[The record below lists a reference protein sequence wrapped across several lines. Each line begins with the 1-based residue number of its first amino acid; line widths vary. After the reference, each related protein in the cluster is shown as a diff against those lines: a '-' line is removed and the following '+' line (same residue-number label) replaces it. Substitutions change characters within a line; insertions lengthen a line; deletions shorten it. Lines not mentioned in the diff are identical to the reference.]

1 MTRIEFKFKI
11 PYVVFW
17 EIPFQTNTRL
27 SLKKKKNKKKE
38 TQYHIKISNH
48 LFTEQKKPKKKKLK
62 TLKPKTSFPI
72 KIHTRLDYRFFSVP
86 SNTQIGLEL
95 QQKP

>member
-1 MTRIEFKFKI
+1 MRDT
-11 PYVVFW
+11 
-17 EIPFQTNTRL
+17 L
-27 SLKKKKNKKKE
+27 SDKHALIIKKKKKEEERNAVPYKNKQPFIHGTKETKKK
-38 TQYHIKISNH
+38 N
-48 LFTEQKKPKKKKLK
+48 LK

-72 KIHTRLDYRFFSVP
+72 KIHTRSDYRFFSAP

>member
-1 MTRIEFKFKI
+1 MRDT
-11 PYVVFW
+11 
-17 EIPFQTNTRL
+17 L
-27 SLKKKKNKKKE
+27 SDKHALIIKKKKKKKE

-72 KIHTRLDYRFFSVP
+72 KIHTRSDYRFFSVP

>member
-1 MTRIEFKFKI
+1 MKFTFKI
-11 PYVVFW
+11 PYGAMS
-17 EIPFQTNTRL
+17 EAPFQTNTHL
-27 SLKKKKNKKKE
+27 SLKKKNKKRNTIPYKSKQPFIHGTKE
-38 TQYHIKISNH
+38 
-48 LFTEQKKPKKKKLK
+48 PKKKKKEAK

-72 KIHTRLDYRFFSVP
+72 KIHTRSAYRFFSVP